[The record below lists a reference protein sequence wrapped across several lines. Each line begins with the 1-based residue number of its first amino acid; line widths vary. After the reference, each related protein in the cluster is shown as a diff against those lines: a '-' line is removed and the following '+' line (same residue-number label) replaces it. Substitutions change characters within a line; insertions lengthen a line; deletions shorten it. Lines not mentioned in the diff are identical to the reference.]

1 MQKLMATFQPSV
13 DFAKDKYGK
22 AHDAVVVNFHTAV
35 QQERKAFFISH
46 LQGCMR
52 PNH

>member
-22 AHDAVVVNFHTAV
+22 AHDVVVVTFCTQLQIRV
-35 QQERKAFFISH
+35 ERLSF
-46 LQGCMR
+46 
-52 PNH
+52 

>member
-22 AHDAVVVNFHTAV
+22 AHDAVVVNFDTASY
-35 QQERKAFFISH
+35 QGWKAFILDK
-46 LQGCMR
+46 LQGCMLPR
-52 PNH
+52 Q

>member
-22 AHDAVVVNFHTAV
+22 AHDAVVVTFCTQLHSKD
-35 QQERKAFFISH
+35 ERLSF
-46 LQGCMR
+46 
-52 PNH
+52 